1 MYLAGH
7 RMLDFVGLVPLAGT
21 LGYGVAIVSYNQS
34 LYFGAM
40 AEPRLMPDVEFM
52 KSCQEKE
59 KALRLSKAK
68 LGSGTFWSYVNSP
81 ETLVG

>member
-1 MYLAGH
+1 MYLAEH
-7 RMLDFVGLVPLAGT
+7 RMVDFVGLVPLAGT

-52 KSCQEKE
+52 KSPGHT
-59 KALRLSKAK
+59 AP
-68 LGSGTFWSYVNSP
+68 SP
-81 ETLVG
+81 AGRPPAVCLHRDP